1 MEPFLVIVT
10 IILTVLLLLVNF
22 YLLAIYCHPDDKGLG
37 TSLILKILV
46 MVGLTL
52 SWASILLMPLDVA
65 NTRSKGGLDM
75 ITLWE
80 AMFVIIAID
89 VLILLPFFIMLYET
103 DE

>member
-10 IILTVLLLLVNF
+10 IVLTVLLLLINF

-52 SWASILLMPLDVA
+52 SWAQILMMPLDVA
-65 NTRSKGGLDM
+65 NTRSMGGLDM
-75 ITLWE
+75 KTFWE
-80 AMFVIIAID
+80 AMLM
-89 VLILLPFFIMLYET
+89 VL
-103 DE
+103 